1 MTGWALGA
9 WLWAAPPALAGDG
22 QITLL
27 ITNAEE
33 VAAAEKGRT
42 LVTVAGV
49 FVDIDKKTQ
58 KVIGQ
63 RLQDSLATLGVQAT
77 VVPQTIPFPSPGYT
91 SFYLWD
97 DTRPGLVPVTLALGD
112 YRVLQVNVLNV
123 DDIVA
128 RETAGVVVDLAH
140 VLGYNLKAAVNER
153 AAPILL
159 QALESQGVHAVA
171 AW

>member
-1 MTGWALGA
+1 MTGWLVGA
-9 WLWAAPPALAGDG
+9 WLLAGRAMAGDG
-22 QITLL
+22 EITVL
-27 ITNAEE
+27 ITNAEQ
-33 VAAAEKGRT
+33 VAAAEKGRA
-42 LVTVAGV
+42 LVSVAGV

-63 RLQDSLATLGVQAT
+63 RLQENLATQGVQAT
-77 VVPQTIPFPSPGYT
+77 VVPQTITFPSPGYT
-91 SFYLWD
+91 AFYLWD
-97 DTRPGLVPVTLALGD
+97 SASSGLVPVTLAMGE
-112 YRVLQVNVLNV
+112 YRVLKVNLLNI
-123 DDIVA
+123 DEIVS

-159 QALESQGVHAVA
+159 QALEGQGVHAIA

>member
-1 MTGWALGA
+1 MTGWLVGA
-9 WLWAAPPALAGDG
+9 WLLAGPALAGDG
-22 QITLL
+22 EITVL
-27 ITNAEE
+27 ITNAEQ
-33 VAAAEKGRT
+33 VAAAEKGRA
-42 LVTVAGV
+42 LVSVAGV

-63 RLQDSLATLGVQAT
+63 RLQDSLATQGVQAT
-77 VVPQTIPFPSPGYT
+77 VVPQTITFPSPGYT

-97 DTRPGLVPVTLALGD
+97 SGSSGLVPVTLAMGE
-112 YRVLQVNVLNV
+112 YRVLKVNLLNI
-123 DDIVA
+123 DDIVS

-159 QALESQGVHAVA
+159 QALEGQGVHAIA

>member
-1 MTGWALGA
+1 MGWLVGA
-9 WLWAAPPALAGDG
+9 WLCAGPAVAGDG
-22 QITLL
+22 EITVL
-27 ITNAEE
+27 ITNAEQ
-33 VAAAEKGRT
+33 VAAAEKGRA
-42 LVTVAGV
+42 LVSVAGV

-63 RLQDSLATLGVQAT
+63 RLQDSLATQGVQAT
-77 VVPQTIPFPSPGYT
+77 VVPQTITFPSPGYT

-97 DTRPGLVPVTLALGD
+97 AASDHLVPVTLAMGE
-112 YRVLQVNVLNV
+112 YRVLQVNLLNI
-123 DDIVA
+123 DEIVS

-153 AAPILL
+153 AAPVLL
-159 QALESQGVHAVA
+159 KALESQGVHAVA